1 MGGLNKWL
9 TDEKT
14 KLKKKMQDERKAN
27 GLNRRKVK
35 HAEVVLP
42 DRIEQKLKMGLSL
55 LMALAEA
62 LHTDVLK
69 INPEPGC
76 QINAGWKAEDSSLL
90 VSSPCK
96 LAPYP
101 GLGKGSVRF
110 PPALQLKA
118 PPKDAAPA
126 ACANQD
132 PALPPPAL
140 ANTGRPLV
148 PTEFAPSL
156 YSSESH
162 YVSLSLSLSL
172 SLGALSQCPRSL
184 APFSIQVSIRV
195 SIPFVQV
202 IDIFAATLPRARQ
215 GGRDCRRQGWRLSE
229 A

>member
-1 MGGLNKWL
+1 VSGLNKWL

-14 KLKKKMQDERKAN
+14 KLKKKMQDKSNSN
-27 GLNRRKVK
+27 GRNGRKVK
-35 HAEVVLP
+35 GAEVVLP

-101 GLGKGSVRF
+101 GWSKGSVRF

-132 PALPPPAL
+132 PALPPPAP
-140 ANTGRPLV
+140 ANTGRPPV

-162 YVSLSLSLSL
+162 YVSLSLPPSLPPSL
-172 SLGALSQCPRSL
+172 
-184 APFSIQVSIRV
+184 F
-195 SIPFVQV
+195 
-202 IDIFAATLPRARQ
+202 
-215 GGRDCRRQGWRLSE
+215 
-229 A
+229 

>member
-1 MGGLNKWL
+1 VGGLNKWL

-172 SLGALSQCPRSL
+172 SRRFESVSKVTSPFQYSSQYPSQYPLCPS
-184 APFSIQVSIRV
+184 
-195 SIPFVQV
+195 
-202 IDIFAATLPRARQ
+202 D
-215 GGRDCRRQGWRLSE
+215 
-229 A
+229 

>member
-14 KLKKKMQDERKAN
+14 KLKKKMHDERKAN

-184 APFSIQVSIRV
+184 APFSIQVSI
-195 SIPFVQV
+195 PFVQV

>member
-162 YVSLSLSLSL
+162 YVSLSL
-172 SLGALSQCPRSL
+172 GALSQCPRSL